1 MQLINRLE
9 PPGFEP
15 CTMPPDTVEP
25 TTARR
30 DAILQ
35 AAAGVFL
42 RYGYRKTSMD
52 DLARAADLSRQGLYL
67 HFANK
72 EALFKEVVVQLIGQ
86 SRATMRAALARDE
99 LPIDER
105 LLLAFM
111 ALKSQADGTELP
123 QEHLAELFATATQ
136 LVGPVLDELEQ
147 AMVAD
152 LSRSLTSS
160 GVAASWKDAGV
171 SAKDLALHLSAA
183 SHGIKHHARSTAD
196 YRERMRVAI
205 RLVCRA
211 PVPVPAP
218 VRR

>member
-1 MQLINRLE
+1 
-9 PPGFEP
+9 
-15 CTMPPDTVEP
+15 MPSDTLDP
-25 TTARR
+25 TSARR

-86 SRATMRAALARDE
+86 SRATMRAALARDA
-99 LPIDER
+99 LPIEER
-105 LLLAFM
+105 LLVAFM
-111 ALKSQADGTELP
+111 ALKSQGDGSEMP

-152 LSRSLTSS
+152 LSRVLQSS
-160 GVAASWKDAGV
+160 GIAAGWKEAGLG
-171 SAKDLALHLSAA
+171 AKDLALHLTAA
-183 SHGIKHHARSTAD
+183 SHGIKHQAKSTAE

-205 RLVCRA
+205 RLVCR
-211 PVPVPAP
+211 VPAP
-218 VRR
+218 APATSTTRR

>member
-1 MQLINRLE
+1 MAPE
-9 PPGFEP
+9 PL
-15 CTMPPDTVEP
+15 DP
-25 TTARR
+25 TSARR

-35 AAAGVFL
+35 SAAGVFL

-86 SRATMRAALARDE
+86 SRATMRASLAREE
-99 LPIDER
+99 LPIEER
-105 LLLAFM
+105 LLVAFM
-111 ALKSQADGTELP
+111 ALKSQGDGSEMP

-152 LSRSLTSS
+152 LSRVLQSS
-160 GVAASWKDAGV
+160 GIAAGWKEAGLG
-171 SAKDLALHLSAA
+171 AKDLALHLTAA
-183 SHGIKHHARSTAD
+183 SHGIKHQAKSTAE

-205 RLVCRA
+205 RLVCR
-211 PVPVPAP
+211 VPAP
-218 VRR
+218 VSTRR